1 MSDEVL
7 DALRHPKRRLILE
20 LLAQKGPLTFTDL
33 LELSGIRRTSAL
45 AFHLKKLRGLI
56 SKKGNVYVITEAGI
70 EALMLVKSTKRL
82 IFRQTAFWTITG
94 TPINT
99 ISMITQIIM
108 FLYFLYISLLLYE
121 SIRYFSFS
129 SFLALRYMYEIAGI
143 IIAVIWAQILSI
155 ILFKKIGIMEK
166 LEINFINLLK
176 AFMTTPYFYAAVYYI
191 FIYIGL
197 LLFKIEAYHFL
208 RGLIISFSLVLP
220 TTLNFEEVKSQSK
233 LSIKFIKKKLVCYL
247 SPIV

>member
-1 MSDEVL
+1 
-7 DALRHPKRRLILE
+7 
-20 LLAQKGPLTFTDL
+20 
-33 LELSGIRRTSAL
+33 
-45 AFHLKKLRGLI
+45 
-56 SKKGNVYVITEAGI
+56 
-70 EALMLVKSTKRL
+70 
-82 IFRQTAFWTITG
+82 
-94 TPINT
+94 
-99 ISMITQIIM
+99 
-108 FLYFLYISLLLYE
+108 
-121 SIRYFSFS
+121 
-129 SFLALRYMYEIAGI
+129 MYEIAGI

-155 ILFKKIGIMEK
+155 ILFKKIDIMEK